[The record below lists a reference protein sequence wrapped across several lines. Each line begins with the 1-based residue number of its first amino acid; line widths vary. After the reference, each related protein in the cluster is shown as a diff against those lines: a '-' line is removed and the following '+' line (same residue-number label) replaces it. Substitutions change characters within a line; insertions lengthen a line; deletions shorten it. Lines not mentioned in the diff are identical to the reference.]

1 MKNRIR
7 SCRISAILATGIAL
21 VAATLFTSTPAASQ
35 SKAPSGKAS
44 CIGCSVDGKT
54 TPRLPDG
61 HPDLTGY
68 WNNGQAGG
76 ASTRQFERSNDGSI
90 LFDFGTNFNGDDYGG
105 RQPCAA
111 NDETPRCLDPNEPPY
126 KPEYMAKV
134 KEIAATEYANTTALD
149 PQMDCKPLGVP
160 RAGLGGM
167 EIVQGPQ
174 SVAILY
180 ESAPYSLYRIIYT
193 DGRPH
198 PADLDTSYMGH
209 SIGHWEG
216 DTLVVD
222 VAGLSDET
230 WLGGGGRQKYAT
242 IHSDKEH
249 VIERWTR
256 NGDELNYEAT
266 VEDPVMFTKP
276 WVIAPRKVRHA
287 GPTLSSND
295 GVLEQR
301 CTVNDKDHF
310 IKPSADDKPYCSYRC
325 TDPTK

>member
-1 MKNRIR
+1 MKNR
-7 SCRISAILATGIAL
+7 SSACRLIAGLLLGTALLAM
-21 VAATLFTSTPAASQ
+21 TLFASLPAASQ
-35 SKAPSGKAS
+35 NKAS
-44 CIGCSVDGKT
+44 AGKVACLGCSVDGKT
-54 TPRLPDG
+54 TPRTANG
-61 HPDLTGY
+61 HPDLSGY
-68 WNNGQAGG
+68 WNNGQGG
-76 ASTRQFERSNDGSI
+76 GNNRQFERSGDGSI
-90 LFDFGTNFNGDDYGG
+90 LFDFGVNPNARYD
-105 RQPCAA
+105 QKPCADD
-111 NDETPRCLDPNEPPY
+111 DESARCLDPNEPSY
-126 KPEYMAKV
+126 KPEYQAKM
-134 KEIAATEYANTTALD
+134 KEIAATAYGGSTALD

-160 RAGLGGM
+160 RAGVGAM

-230 WLGGGGRQKYAT
+230 WLGGGLGTLKRAN

-256 NGDELNYEAT
+256 NGDDLTYEAT
-266 VEDPVMFTKP
+266 VEDPVMLTKP
-276 WVIAPRKVRHA
+276 WVITPRKVRHG
-287 GPTLSSND
+287 GPALTTND
-295 GVLEQR
+295 GVLEEM
-301 CTVNDKDHF
+301 CTVNDRNHF
-310 IKPSADDKPYCSYRC
+310 IKPTSEDSIHCNYRC